1 MTVGEP
7 GPGEIRIRHHAV
19 GLNFI
24 DVYQRTGAV
33 PAAACRATLGME
45 AAGVVEAVGEGVTH
59 LKVGDR
65 AAYASQ
71 PPGSYCELR
80 VMPAKCVCKLPD
92 AIDFET
98 GAAMMLKG
106 LTAQYLLK
114 RTQPQGGLKDGD
126 FVLFH
131 AAAGGVGL
139 IACQWARALGLQLI
153 GTAGSDA
160 KCALAKEHGAAH
172 VINYA
177 TEDFLAR
184 VKEITGGKGVKV
196 VYDSV
201 GKDTW
206 DKSLD
211 CLQPF
216 GLMASFGNASGAPCA
231 VRAGHARRQ
240 GLALRD
246 APDAVHPHRH
256 AREHAGDGRR
266 PVRGGDQRQG
276 EDPHRPALSAGAGA
290 TGAPRPGSA
299 QDHRLHHPDLV
310 SRPVPDADWLAAL
323 RAGAD
328 RPPRKPRVPLWA
340 GEARIGSVEP
350 DFLSRRAA
358 AGQVWSTQTARGGE
372 QGWQIHGDTHGQP
385 ARGRRW
391 PCARPAWRM
400 PGATS
405 SWR

>member
-1 MTVGEP
+1 MTTQTSRAIRIDQNGGPEQLKLVSVQVGDP

-24 DVYQRTGAV
+24 DVYQRSGLY
-33 PAAACRATLGME
+33 TLPMPLQMGME

-92 AIDFET
+92 AISFET

-114 RTQPQGGLKDGD
+114 RTLPQGGLQAGD

-139 IACQWARALGLQLI
+139 IACQWARAMGLQLI

-184 VKEITGGKGVKV
+184 VKDITGGKGVKV

-211 CLQPF
+211 CLAPF
-216 GLMASFGNASGAPCA
+216 GLMASFGNASGPVGPFAPGVLGVKGSIYVTRQTLFSHIATRESTQAMADDLFEA
-231 VRAGHARRQ
+231 VTSGK
-240 GLALRD
+240 
-246 APDAVHPHRH
+246 VHIRI
-256 AREHAGDGRR
+256 
-266 PVRGGDQRQG
+266 DQRYPLAEVAQA
-276 EDPHRPALSAGAGA
+276 HR
-290 TGAPRPGSA
+290 
-299 QDHRLHHPDLV
+299 DL
-310 SRPVPDADWLAAL
+310 
-323 RAGAD
+323 
-328 RPPRKPRVPLWA
+328 
-340 GEARIGSVEP
+340 EARKTTGCSV
-350 DFLSRRAA
+350 L
-358 AGQVWSTQTARGGE
+358 TL
-372 QGWQIHGDTHGQP
+372 
-385 ARGRRW
+385 
-391 PCARPAWRM
+391 
-400 PGATS
+400 
-405 SWR
+405 